1 MSAKDI
7 NALTICPFHRS
18 ELGTGWRRSQNTC
31 RIPDEIASHGKGK
44 GVNSSLEEIAP
55 GNAEILL
62 SKLVI
67 SNVVALTEDEV
78 DLTLVDALAECYK
91 SVSHWSTRRQIL
103 SIISDK
109 VIYRKLQSWIPG
121 LTRYRYNVA
130 RQHAHMYEGGAEVE
144 TRSVPRMYV
153 SASQLDHF
161 LDFITS
167 EHIIQEL
174 LFGEQTL
181 KLSSEK
187 KMTVLN
193 VVRKVI
199 PERVIQQYN
208 LFCTETGF
216 APMGR
221 STLRNILDVCSA
233 SVRNSLQRLDYF
245 TAQGEQASDDLE
257 SVVDKF
263 GEDCGMG
270 SSWVKEKKEQ
280 LKEGKRYLKSDY
292 KVPLLSLLSLLL
304 ALLLLLL
311 L

>member
-1 MSAKDI
+1 MA
-7 NALTICPFHRS
+7 
-18 ELGTGWRRSQNTC
+18 RRTQHYHI
-31 RIPDEIASHGKGK
+31 RKARQVVIAA
-44 GVNSSLEEIAP
+44 LEETAP

-62 SKLVI
+62 NEPVI
-67 SNVVALTEDEV
+67 SNDVAQTEDEV
-78 DLTLVDALAECYK
+78 DLTLVDALAEFYK
-91 SVSHWSTRRQIL
+91 NASHWSTRRQIL
-103 SIISDK
+103 SIIAEK
-109 VIYRKLQSWIPG
+109 VSYRTLQSWILG
-121 LTRYRYNVA
+121 LTRYRFNVA
-130 RQHAHMYEGGAEVE
+130 RQHAHMYGGGAEVE

-174 LFGEQTL
+174 PFGERTL

-187 KMTVLN
+187 KITVLN

-199 PERVIQQYN
+199 PERIIQQYN

-221 STLRNILDVCSA
+221 STLHNILDVCSA
-233 SVRNSLQRLDYF
+233 SVRNSLQGLDYF
-245 TAQGEQASDDLE
+245 TAQGTQAFDDLE
-257 SVVDKF
+257 SVVDKL

-292 KVPLLSLLSLLL
+292 KVPLLSLLSL
-304 ALLLLLL
+304 
-311 L
+311 

>member
-1 MSAKDI
+1 MAQK
-7 NALTICPFHRS
+7 TQ
-18 ELGTGWRRSQNTC
+18 RRRTQ
-31 RIPDEIASHGKGK
+31 RYHIRKARQVVIAA
-44 GVNSSLEEIAP
+44 LEEIAP

-91 SVSHWSTRRQIL
+91 SASHRSTRRQIL
-103 SIISDK
+103 SIIADK
-109 VIYRKLQSWIPG
+109 VIYRTLQSWIPG

-174 LFGEQTL
+174 PFGERTL

-187 KMTVLN
+187 KIIVLN

-199 PERVIQQYN
+199 PERVIQQDN
-208 LFCTETGF
+208 LFCTGTGF

-221 STLRNILDVCSA
+221 STLHNILDVCSA
-233 SVRNSLQRLDYF
+233 SVRNSLQGLDYF
-245 TAQGEQASDDLE
+245 TAQGTQAFDDLE
-257 SVVDKF
+257 SVVDKL

-292 KVPLLSLLSLLL
+292 KVPLLSLLSL
-304 ALLLLLL
+304 
-311 L
+311 